1 MQNMKKAKSRRGLTA
16 RAKRVL
22 AVIAVLILTL
32 SFGATALADGGRTNG
47 SSGGAPSGGQQ
58 TPGGTG
64 GGQQP
69 ANTNGTQNGAGQQG
83 GTQPGDQT
91 REAAGMNVDKIEVAI
106 AALEDETV
114 QASLT
119 TLLNTYVEA
128 LEAKQAALTAN
139 ETDEISDL
147 TAAVTAAK
155 EALETA
161 LTEAGLSLETILGT
175 EEQANDG
182 TGRAFGKPAL
192 DTTSI
197 ATAIAAL
204 DDTDENKATLE
215 TLLATYETA
224 LEAQS
229 SADTST
235 LTEDEIAAL
244 DEAVTAA
251 ETALREALTSAG
263 LSVNLDQ
270 PQDQAGKNGKSALD
284 TTSIATAI
292 AALDD
297 TDENKATLETL
308 LATYETALEAQSS
321 ADTST
326 LTEDEIAALDE
337 AVTTAETALR
347 EALTSA
353 GLSIAYSA
361 QNRQEQQTGN
371 TKNSEWQMTVISENG
386 TSTDTAANTKLITVI
401 LNWLSSLFK

>member
-69 ANTNGTQNGAGQQG
+69 ANTNGTQSGAGQQG

-229 SADTST
+229 SADTSA

>member
-1 MQNMKKAKSRRGLTA
+1 MQNMEKAKSRRGLTA

-69 ANTNGTQNGAGQQG
+69 TNTNGTQSGAGQQG

-229 SADTST
+229 SADTTT

-308 LATYETALEAQSS
+308 LAAYETALEAQSS

-326 LTEDEIAALDE
+326 LTEDEIVALDE

-353 GLSIAYSA
+353 GLSIAYYA